1 MHNIRL
7 FPIFFSIF
15 LLFLT
20 NCGPEDSSGC
30 ADGVD
35 ECGICGGDDFN
46 NDHYCQTDLDILQ
59 KIKNVNNSLSSIELQ
74 NIGYQIWNEFT
85 YDGYSSFNSI
95 SYLDVPYRRLVLL
108 DLSYSEITNV
118 PFEISY
124 FNVGGYIE
132 VLNFNNNQIETLP
145 ASICDLSSS
154 ISIYLNA
161 NNICNETIY
170 SCFEDNNKW
179 HIETQ
184 NQSNCCDG
192 SNGEP
197 NWTPCPED

>member
-1 MHNIRL
+1 MRSSLLIL
-7 FPIFFSIF
+7 S
-15 LLFLT
+15 LFLIIGGT
-20 NCGPEDSSGC
+20 CDEIEGGC
-30 ADGVD
+30 ASGVD

-46 NDHYCQTDLDILQ
+46 NDNYCQTDLDILQ
-59 KIKNVNNSLSSIELQ
+59 YIKNVNNSLSSIELQ
-74 NIGYQIWNEFT
+74 NIGYQIWDEFS
-85 YDGYSSFNSI
+85 YEGYTGFNTTN
-95 SYLDVPYRRLVLL
+95 YVDVPYRRLVLL

-124 FNVGGYIE
+124 FSIFGYIR
-132 VLNFNNNQIETLP
+132 VLNFNHNQIETLP
-145 ASICDLSSS
+145 ASFCALSESTY
-154 ISIYLNA
+154 IYLYA

-170 SCFEDNNKW
+170 PCFDNHNRW
-179 HIETQ
+179 HIDTQ